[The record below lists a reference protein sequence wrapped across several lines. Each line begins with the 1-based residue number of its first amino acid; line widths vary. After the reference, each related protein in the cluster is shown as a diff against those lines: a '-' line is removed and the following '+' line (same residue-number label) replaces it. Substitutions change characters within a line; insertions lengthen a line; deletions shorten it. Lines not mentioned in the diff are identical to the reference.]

1 MIKDSGRLSNM
12 KTRIFLFFPLLILC
26 GLIFSF
32 PCPIKTQLKASEP
45 AGNTSAESLHTLYIR
60 ALEPWIKAARQE
72 VRFLNKELAIYGLAQ
87 HGHWYMQAHDTAF
100 CAYAVLGTDPETDE
114 TRTGMSKAELRK
126 TALAMLRYTLRTHR
140 AGGSVCTDGIAWG
153 HTWISQ
159 LGLERMSAGIDALN
173 DYLDPELRSLYAKVY
188 ASEADYLLTVPLLAG
203 LTKNN
208 DPESNMWKGATLFR
222 AACLNPEHKNATL
235 WRKTSQKYFI
245 NSMAVPSDQN
255 NPSVFDGMKVSD
267 VWVGANMFDSRACNH
282 HAYQNVGYMN
292 ITLSNLALLHFWCK
306 RHDFAPPESL
316 YFNALAQ
323 WEVVK
328 ACTFNDGRLL
338 RVGGDTRIR
347 YCYCQDYAIFVW
359 MLAHDKFGDCDTE
372 AFERGWLKQVFREQ
386 SNNPSGWYM
395 FRRLEDL
402 WNVSPLYFTRIEGD
416 KACSLASAAYWHRIF
431 DFKKITPKKI
441 TAPTSWHDDFHGA
454 WLQKG
459 PKRIAFWVWQGAH
472 KASGLCVPSQRSDMA
487 EWQYNL
493 AGQIFGTGTK
503 NICMPKH
510 WTGFSFDGGFATC
523 GQSKIISSG
532 SLAEGDHTPEIGTL
546 NLAFCAL
553 PDDQTVVV
561 VQRAKSKTSNYLRR
575 VRGLALSIPNDV
587 FNNFERTVFTAE
599 GSKKLSCL
607 PKQFELLGNKS
618 NWLNIDD
625 ALGVIALY
633 GGNPQVARLSK
644 PQVMIHHEGQPK
656 AIGGN
661 LYCEEI
667 SQSPSEGITF
677 IRENSIIF
685 DCASVLLTADAETAR
700 RYAEQKSARRIAAD
714 DPDLLLLIV
723 KGADK
728 VDYCLAINISEKD
741 KKINAEKT
749 FDKQALQALGKT
761 SPLIPASGMG
771 IWKAFK

>member
-1 MIKDSGRLSNM
+1 M
-12 KTRIFLFFPLLILC
+12 
-26 GLIFSF
+26 
-32 PCPIKTQLKASEP
+32 
-45 AGNTSAESLHTLYIR
+45 YIR

-72 VRFLNKELAIYGLAQ
+72 VRFLSADLAIYGLAQ

-100 CAYAVLGTDPETDE
+100 CAYAILGTDPETDE
-114 TRTGMSKAELRK
+114 SRTGMSKEDLRK

-159 LGLERMSAGIDALN
+159 LGLERMSAGIDALS
-173 DYLDPELRSLYAKVY
+173 DYLDPELRTLYAKVY

-222 AACLNPEHKNATL
+222 AACLNPKHKNAAL

-245 NSMAVPSDQN
+245 NSMATPSDKN
-255 NPSVFDGMKVSD
+255 NSSVFDGMKVRD

-306 RHDFAPPESL
+306 RHGFTPPESL
-316 YFNALAQ
+316 YFNALEQ
-323 WEVVK
+323 WKVVK
-328 ACTFNDGRLL
+328 ACTFDDGRLL
-338 RVGGDTRIR
+338 RAGGDTRIR

-359 MLAHDKFGDCDTE
+359 MLAHDKFGDGDTE

-386 SNNPSGWYM
+386 ANNPSGWYM
-395 FRRLEDL
+395 FNRLEDL

-416 KACSLASAAYWHRIF
+416 KACSLASAAYWHRTF
-431 DFKKITPKKI
+431 DFGKITPKKI
-441 TAPTSWHDDFHGA
+441 EAPKSWQDDFHGA
-454 WLQKG
+454 QLQKG
-459 PKRIAFWVWQGAH
+459 PKRIASWVWQGAH
-472 KASGLCVPSQRSDMA
+472 KAGGLCVPSNRSDMA

-503 NICMPKH
+503 NICMPDH
-510 WTGFSFDGGFATC
+510 WTGFSFEGGFVTC

-546 NLAFCAL
+546 DLAFSAL
-553 PDDQTVVV
+553 PDDQTVIVA
-561 VQRAKSKTSNYLRR
+561 QRARSKTSNYLRR

-587 FNNFERTVFTAE
+587 FNNFERTVITAD
-599 GSKKLSCL
+599 GSKKLRAL
-607 PKQFELLGNKS
+607 PKQFELLDNKS

-625 ALGVIALY
+625 ALGVVALY
-633 GGNPQVARLSK
+633 GGDPKVARLSK
-644 PQVMIHHEGQPK
+644 PQVMIHNQGLPK
-656 AIGGN
+656 TIGGN

-667 SQSPSEGITF
+667 TQSPSEGITF

-685 DCASVLLTADAETAR
+685 DCASVLLTADSKTTR
-700 RYAEQKSARRIAAD
+700 RYAEQNSARRIATD
-714 DPDLLLLIV
+714 DPDLRLLIV
-723 KGADK
+723 KGADNAN
-728 VDYCLAINISEKD
+728 YCLAINFSDKD

-749 FDKQALQALGKT
+749 FGQKNLQTIGT
-761 SPLIPASGMG
+761 SSPVIPKSGVL
-771 IWKAFK
+771 IWKAQNKQ